1 MILKAI
7 TVGLGFLIALPAI
20 AQNDD
25 KVIYQQ
31 DGLWVLSFPWSSNQ
45 RWCEDHNLPGRAI
58 PVSVFYSAPHEQR
71 MAALGK
77 PLQQWVYDAIL
88 PSIQLVCGAEVE
100 IDYITLAMY
109 RKPSNM
115 APSGLVSA
123 LKSNKPPPWDSITV
137 KVSKA
142 GAEVTGHRPLDAQY
156 HLNSKQ
162 LAALDPRS
170 AAEVEEQLIRS
181 EINDYVLH
189 QSEGL
194 KFISWFSQPGP
205 KWCQHSYVS
214 VIAEYDNEAVKKE
227 VLNSHPAAY
236 LQEKIIPEIRQI
248 CPQFPNYP
256 QVLEGAKQLLV
267 FKFRPKIG
275 RIADE
280 RINPDKLNFQVFD
293 NGGVKLLRDKTYE
306 RWLVAK
312 QNASVQGAVTQMVK
326 LDNDWLLSNG
336 IQSAQ
341 TKAEI
346 AASLIKINESLFEL
360 KGFKS
365 LKRHFEK
372 IKQLRRD
379 ALNDFDTA
387 RNEFQKA
394 EEAAKQAKKQNS
406 QLTYATINKVDQLI
420 GVYQQHTKSGEQV
433 FDAALG
439 KLKRA
444 ESLIIKE

>member
-7 TVGLGFLIALPAI
+7 TVGLGFLIALPTF

-31 DGLWVLSFPWSSNQ
+31 DGLWALSSPWSSNQ

-58 PVSVFYSAPHEQR
+58 PVSIFYSASHEQR
-71 MAALGK
+71 MAELGK
-77 PLQQWVYDAIL
+77 PLHQWVHDAIL
-88 PSIQLVCGAEVE
+88 PAIQSVCGAEAK
-100 IDYITLAMY
+100 IDFITLAMY
-109 RKPSNM
+109 RKPSSM
-115 APSGLVSA
+115 APSELVSA

-137 KVSKA
+137 KVSEA

-156 HLNSKQ
+156 HLNPKQ

-170 AAEVEEQLIRS
+170 AAEVEEQFIRS

-194 KFISWFSQPGP
+194 KSVSWFSQPGP

-214 VIAEYDNEAVKKE
+214 VIAEYDNEAVKKAI
-227 VLNSHPAAY
+227 LNSHPAVY
-236 LQEKIIPEIRQI
+236 LQEQIIPSIRQI
-248 CPQFPNYP
+248 CPQFPHYP
-256 QVLEGAKQLLV
+256 QVIEGAKQLLV
-267 FKFRPKIG
+267 FKFRPKVG

-306 RWLVAK
+306 RWLGIK
-312 QNASVQGAVTQMVK
+312 QNASVQDAVTQMVK

-336 IQSAQ
+336 MQSAQ

-346 AASLIKINESLFEL
+346 AARLIEINESLFEL

-387 RNEFQKA
+387 RNKFQKA
-394 EEAAKQAKKQNS
+394 EKAAKQAKQQNS
-406 QLTYATINKVDQLI
+406 QLTYATIGKVDQLI
-420 GVYQQHTKSGEQV
+420 AVYQQHTKSGNQV
-433 FDAALG
+433 FDAAQG
-439 KLKRA
+439 KLNRA

>member
-1 MILKAI
+1 
-7 TVGLGFLIALPAI
+7 
-20 AQNDD
+20 
-25 KVIYQQ
+25 
-31 DGLWVLSFPWSSNQ
+31 
-45 RWCEDHNLPGRAI
+45 
-58 PVSVFYSAPHEQR
+58 
-71 MAALGK
+71 
-77 PLQQWVYDAIL
+77 
-88 PSIQLVCGAEVE
+88 
-100 IDYITLAMY
+100 
-109 RKPSNM
+109 
-115 APSGLVSA
+115 
-123 LKSNKPPPWDSITV
+123 
-137 KVSKA
+137 
-142 GAEVTGHRPLDAQY
+142 
-156 HLNSKQ
+156 
-162 LAALDPRS
+162 
-170 AAEVEEQLIRS
+170 
-181 EINDYVLH
+181 
-189 QSEGL
+189 
-194 KFISWFSQPGP
+194 
-205 KWCQHSYVS
+205 
-214 VIAEYDNEAVKKE
+214 
-227 VLNSHPAAY
+227 
-236 LQEKIIPEIRQI
+236 
-248 CPQFPNYP
+248 
-256 QVLEGAKQLLV
+256 V

-394 EEAAKQAKKQNS
+394 EEAAKQAKQQNS

-420 GVYQQHTKSGEQV
+420 AVYQQHTESGEQV